1 MAQHSKQKL
10 IVITGV
16 SKGLGLALT
25 HGFVKAGHRV
35 AGIARSG
42 DAITS
47 LASQYPMPHRF
58 DVVDQSVTT
67 QISDWAGSLTETHGA
82 PDLLINNAAMINANA
97 PLWEVPD
104 DEFSQL
110 IDINIKG
117 VFQVCKAFLPSMIE
131 RGEGV
136 IVNLSSGWGRSVSP
150 DVAPYCASKWAIEGL
165 TRALATELPDGLA
178 AVPLNP
184 GVINTEMLQSCFGE
198 SAGDYGTATQWA
210 STAVPFLLQLNAS
223 NNGDILTAP

>member
-1 MAQHSKQKL
+1 MAQHSKPKL

-16 SKGLGLALT
+16 SRGLGLALT
-25 HGFVKAGHRV
+25 HGFIKAGHHV
-35 AGIARSG
+35 AGIARAG
-42 DAITS
+42 DAIKS
-47 LASQYPMPHRF
+47 LSAQYPLPHRF
-58 DVVDQSVTT
+58 DVVDQSVAA
-67 QISDWAGSLTETHGA
+67 QISGWAESLIEAQGA

-104 DEFSQL
+104 SEFSQL

-117 VFQVCKAFLPSMIE
+117 VFQVCKAFLPSMID

-136 IVNLSSGWGRSVSP
+136 IVNLSSGWGRSVAP

-165 TRALATELPDGLA
+165 TRALATELPNGLA

-210 STAVPFLLQLNAS
+210 STAVPFLLQLDAS
-223 NNGDILTAP
+223 HNGDILTAP